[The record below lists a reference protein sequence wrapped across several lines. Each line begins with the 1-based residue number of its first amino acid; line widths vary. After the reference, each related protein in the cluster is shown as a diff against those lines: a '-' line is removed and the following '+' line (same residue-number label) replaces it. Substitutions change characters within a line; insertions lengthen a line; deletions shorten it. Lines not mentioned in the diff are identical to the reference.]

1 MPDQPFYERF
11 ATNMKPIEANKTK
24 VVEKTFHY
32 LLTGWTENDIISGF
46 SSIGIQKEHAE
57 SYITAAKQLMTG
69 LNVQHNNLTTLRIL
83 WGAYVVAVFI
93 FNIIARVIVQESGE
107 AAYPLL
113 VQIFIGL
120 SVVELIAV
128 LVIQVKIGNSLPAD
142 TTSIFVPKLLQF
154 ALAESV
160 AIYGL
165 VLTFMDGS
173 TQRLIYFSVA
183 AIAGLLIAY
192 PRR

>member
-113 VQIFIGL
+113 VQIFIVL

-128 LVIQVKIGNSLPAD
+128 LVIQVKIGNS
-142 TTSIFVPKLLQF
+142 
-154 ALAESV
+154 
-160 AIYGL
+160 
-165 VLTFMDGS
+165 
-173 TQRLIYFSVA
+173 
-183 AIAGLLIAY
+183 
-192 PRR
+192 